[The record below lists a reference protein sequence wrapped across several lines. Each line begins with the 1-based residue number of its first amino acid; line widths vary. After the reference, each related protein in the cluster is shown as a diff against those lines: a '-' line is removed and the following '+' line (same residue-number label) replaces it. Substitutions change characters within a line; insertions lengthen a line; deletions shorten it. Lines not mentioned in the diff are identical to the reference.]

1 MSIRAAPSYEFGPFR
16 LIPAEQQL
24 LREGEPVALT
34 PKSFDLLV
42 VLVENAGHLIEK
54 SELLNR
60 VWPDSFVEEAN
71 LSVKMSELRRALGKD
86 ANEAQY
92 VETVPRRGYRFVAEV
107 REVVGQTSESV
118 EVVDEPGVEL
128 DHPVVEPARS
138 GVGRTVLLAIVALP
152 LVLASLFVLDP
163 GGLRERIFGSASRAQ
178 IRSLA
183 VLPLDNL
190 SGDESQEYFA
200 EGMTEALITD
210 LAKISALRVISRPSI
225 MRYRDS
231 LKPVPEIARE
241 LKVDAV
247 LSGSVVRVGER
258 VRITVQLVEAAS
270 DSTIWTESYER
281 DLRDVLAMQSE
292 LTRDIVGEIKIKLTP
307 QEHVKFGGSPAVDPA
322 AYDHYLRGKYY
333 LHRQNKA
340 DNETAIASLESAV
353 AADGSFATAHAE
365 LAQAY
370 VWKLFLFA
378 PDEALLAEKAFVSTE
393 KALALDPELAVAYL
407 ARGRL
412 LWTPAN
418 NFPHAK
424 AIREYRRALELDPNL
439 DEARNQLA
447 LVYNHIGA
455 FDEALRELESAVAT
469 NPSNSLA
476 QYRIAETILFQ
487 GKFEQALTDLRRV
500 PKEVNQALV
509 GHQIVWALF
518 NLGRVDEASATLE
531 QFLRDHPD
539 DNRGLL
545 TSVQAVLAAS
555 AGQNARAEELIQSA
569 VLKGKGFGHF
579 HHSAYHIACAY
590 ALMNKPEP
598 AVRWLTVAA
607 EKGFP
612 CYPLFERDA
621 NLNNIRGDARFVEF
635 MTKLPRVAL

>member
-24 LREGEPVALT
+24 LRDGEPVALT